1 MSMTSVQET
10 ESMYRIGAVSRLT
23 GVAPDT
29 LRVWERRYG
38 AVVPFRSD
46 AGTRLYSKEDVGRL
60 ALIKRLVDH
69 GDAIGTVANLGK
81 EQLQER
87 AKGAPLEAVEVAAL
101 NRPCRVAV
109 LGSALAQRFA
119 GEAEDD
125 EGLELVGL
133 FADKERFLAQA
144 PGLDADVVVLEYATV
159 QPEQIREIG
168 SLLLRSGAE
177 RAIVVYGFASRNT
190 LDRLESPR
198 VIPVRGP
205 IDRAQLRRWCRLLIA
220 RPAQSDALAVD
231 AGFDLSGPLPTRR
244 FDEAAL
250 ARIAAA
256 SVTVRCECPHH
267 LVDLI
272 ANLSAFEAYSE
283 ECEVLDVDDAALHAF
298 LHSATA
304 RARSMLE
311 TALAKVMEA
320 DDIRL
325 EDAARKTGL
334 AEPSAVEG

>member
-1 MSMTSVQET
+1 MSMTNVE
-10 ESMYRIGAVSRLT
+10 ESQQTYRIGAVSRLT

-46 AGTRLYSKEDVGRL
+46 AGTRLYSREDVGRL
-60 ALIKRLVDH
+60 ALIKRLVDQ
-69 GDAIGTVANLGK
+69 GDAISMVANLGT

-87 AKGAPLEAVEVAAL
+87 AKGAPLEELDVVPG
-101 NRPCRVAV
+101 RPCRVAV
-109 LGSALAQRFA
+109 LGSALTQRLA
-119 GEAEDD
+119 GEIEDD
-125 EGLELVGL
+125 EGFELVGL
-133 FADKERFLAQA
+133 FGDKEGFLAQA
-144 PGLDADVVVLEYATV
+144 PGLDADVAVLEYATV

-177 RAIVVYGFASRNT
+177 RAIVVYGFAARTT

-205 IDRAQLRRWCRLLIA
+205 IDPTQLCRWCRLLLA
-220 RPAQSDALAVD
+220 RPAQSDALAAD
-231 AGFDLSGPLPTRR
+231 AGIDLSGPLPARR
-244 FDEAAL
+244 FDDAAL
-250 ARIAAA
+250 ASIAAA

-298 LHSATA
+298 LHAATA

-311 TALAKVMEA
+311 TALAKVMEE
-320 DDIRL
+320 DDIML

-334 AEPSAVEG
+334 AEG